1 MSHHFP
7 SHYNSAPLNLHA
19 PHKEVSQKGP
29 RVQEKVNF
37 TKSFFV
43 PSCLHKVQRP
53 EQKCKGSKCA
63 VLTAI
68 LPTESAHTPAGGV
81 SRKEESEVLPQ
92 LTARSQK

>member
-7 SHYNSAPLNLHA
+7 SHYNSAPLTLHA

-29 RVQEKVNF
+29 RVQEKANF

-43 PSCLHKVQRP
+43 SSCLHKVQRP
-53 EQKCKGSKCA
+53 EQKCKGSKYS
-63 VLTAI
+63 VLMAAP
-68 LPTESAHTPAGGV
+68 PTEGAHVPAGEV

-92 LTARSQK
+92 LTAHSQK